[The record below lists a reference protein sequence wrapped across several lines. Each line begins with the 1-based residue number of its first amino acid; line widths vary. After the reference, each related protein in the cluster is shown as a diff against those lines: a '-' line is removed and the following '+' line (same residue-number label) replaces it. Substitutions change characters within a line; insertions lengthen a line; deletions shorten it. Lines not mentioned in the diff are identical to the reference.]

1 MGLADNPILT
11 EEQKRLLRLF
21 MQSDLRQSFYL
32 TGGTA
37 LSAFHLFH
45 RVSEDLDFF
54 STEQAGVEEILAFL
68 KTLPDLVDIQYERK
82 FDRKIFLLRHVNDR
96 RVRVEFT
103 YYPFPRSEE
112 GLLIEG
118 VHIDSLK
125 DIVVNKLM
133 ALTDRR
139 DPKDFVD
146 LYVALKSRPDLDIA
160 LLVQATE
167 SKFGVKGVKHMVR
180 GRFLEPLPPMGT
192 LVMRQE
198 LDLEDLVRF
207 FKGLAQA
214 WISSEINK

>member
-1 MGLADNPILT
+1 M
-11 EEQKRLLRLF
+11 
-21 MQSDLRQSFYL
+21 
-32 TGGTA
+32 
-37 LSAFHLFH
+37 
-45 RVSEDLDFF
+45 
-54 STEQAGVEEILAFL
+54 
-68 KTLPDLVDIQYERK
+68 
-82 FDRKIFLLRHVNDR
+82 
-96 RVRVEFT
+96 
-103 YYPFPRSEE
+103 
-112 GLLIEG
+112 
-118 VHIDSLK
+118 
-125 DIVVNKLM
+125 NKLM

-214 WISSEINK
+214 WISSEMTK

>member
-1 MGLADNPILT
+1 MRRG
-11 EEQKRLLRLF
+11 
-21 MQSDLRQSFYL
+21 FYE
-32 TGGTA
+32 
-37 LSAFHLFH
+37 S
-45 RVSEDLDFF
+45 
-54 STEQAGVEEILAFL
+54 I
-68 KTLPDLVDIQYERK
+68 
-82 FDRKIFLLRHVNDR
+82 KIFLLRHVNER
-96 RVRVEFT
+96 MVRVEFT

-214 WISSEINK
+214 WISSEMTK